1 MSQTAAQILES
12 IELIWVNEG
21 KKPWNEMPLSLLRK
35 AEQARIQFEEAA
47 EHGYGNALYNL
58 GYMYHRGNFM
68 APDYYKAK
76 GYYEEA
82 IRKGHTKVTVP
93 VAVLSSLVIMSI
105 GVDCG

>member
-1 MSQTAAQILES
+1 
-12 IELIWVNEG
+12 
-21 KKPWNEMPLSLLRK
+21 MPLSLLRK

-68 APDYYKAK
+68 APDYHNKAK

-105 GVDCG
+105 AVDCE

>member
-1 MSQTAAQILES
+1 
-12 IELIWVNEG
+12 
-21 KKPWNEMPLSLLRK
+21 
-35 AEQARIQFEEAA
+35 
-47 EHGYGNALYNL
+47 
-58 GYMYHRGNFM
+58 M